1 MFLFQIFVKIKA
13 VNGAGLATIST
24 SNGVSIS
31 YLSQGLEPLSHIG
44 IWDADSIDIDNLG
57 DM

>member
-1 MFLFQIFVKIKA
+1 MKIKA

>member
-1 MFLFQIFVKIKA
+1 MSLFQIFVKIKA